1 MLDTNTVSDLI
12 KGKLRDYR
20 GHGVSLSDLC
30 VSVITEAELLFGLAR
45 RPEASRL
52 AQLVGHFL
60 ASIDSL
66 AFDSVA
72 AKQFASLRAAM
83 DRSGKSLTPLDMLI
97 AAHALSIDAVLV
109 TSDKAFLHVPQMKTV
124 SWV

>member
-1 MLDTNTVSDLI
+1 
-12 KGKLRDYR
+12 
-20 GHGVSLSDLC
+20 
-30 VSVITEAELLFGLAR
+30 
-45 RPEASRL
+45 
-52 AQLVGHFL
+52 
-60 ASIDSL
+60 
-66 AFDSVA
+66 
-72 AKQFASLRAAM
+72 M